1 MDIAGSLGKMEDKE
15 KTLLPWRME
24 EKEEALLPL
33 RMQALG
39 LSDREQVDGGLEE
52 PKMQEGAGAASTE
65 GANSPRGEMG
75 SEEAYVGGDSGTP
88 SNAATDSQGETFHT
102 PTAAVR
108 EAAVREVSSLACA
121 TSACTLRPALWG
133 FA

>member
-75 SEEAYVGGDSGTP
+75 SEEAYVGIPPRSCLQRASENST
-88 SNAATDSQGETFHT
+88 
-102 PTAAVR
+102 R
-108 EAAVREVSSLACA
+108 EALFSFPSFVLA
-121 TSACTLRPALWG
+121 RPGWAPN
-133 FA
+133 